1 MSNKRF
7 LCKIG
12 WHKLEDIKTQRT
24 KHVWFG
30 YTGCALPGLR
40 VTKRCKY
47 CGDIEYMSL
56 NLCMPNKYLY
66 QEEIWR

>member
-1 MSNKRF
+1 MSDKRF

-12 WHKLEDIKTQRT
+12 WHKYINEKIERT
-24 KHVWFG
+24 KHICFG
-30 YTGCALPGLR
+30 YAGCELPGLR
-40 VTKRCKY
+40 VVRKCKY
-47 CGDIEYMSL
+47 CDAIEYISL